1 MKIAI
6 VDDMHRDR
14 ICLASYIKKY
24 FSTRN
29 VPYEI
34 VEFSSGEEFLGHF
47 VKDAYDLVFMD
58 IYMKQKNGMEA
69 AKEVYQKDPKVSIVF
84 QSTSD
89 EFGVASY
96 AVHALYYLL
105 KPYSEEEFIQAMEY
119 QKQKGFEEPVLEIV
133 SERVDIQLEYH
144 NIYFLDTIKRKTA
157 IHTKD
162 YVFLTSSTFAEI
174 SEMLLKDRRF
184 LMCRRGVLVNMEM
197 IEKVESE
204 VFRLKNGESVPL
216 HLRNKS
222 KIKQE
227 YLSFMTER
235 MHLQE

>member
-1 MKIAI
+1 M
-6 VDDMHRDR
+6 
-14 ICLASYIKKY
+14 
-24 FSTRN
+24 
-29 VPYEI
+29 
-34 VEFSSGEEFLGHF
+34 
-47 VKDAYDLVFMD
+47 
-58 IYMKQKNGMEA
+58 
-69 AKEVYQKDPKVSIVF
+69 
-84 QSTSD
+84 
-89 EFGVASY
+89 
-96 AVHALYYLL
+96 
-105 KPYSEEEFIQAMEY
+105 
-119 QKQKGFEEPVLEIV
+119 LEIV

>member
-34 VEFSSGEEFLGHF
+34 VEFSSGEEFLDHF

-105 KPYSEEEFIQAMEY
+105 KPYSEEEFIQAMDKY

-157 IHTKD
+157 IHTK
-162 YVFLTSSTFAEI
+162 
-174 SEMLLKDRRF
+174 
-184 LMCRRGVLVNMEM
+184 G
-197 IEKVESE
+197 
-204 VFRLKNGESVPL
+204 
-216 HLRNKS
+216 
-222 KIKQE
+222 
-227 YLSFMTER
+227 
-235 MHLQE
+235 

>member
-1 MKIAI
+1 M
-6 VDDMHRDR
+6 
-14 ICLASYIKKY
+14 
-24 FSTRN
+24 
-29 VPYEI
+29 
-34 VEFSSGEEFLGHF
+34 
-47 VKDAYDLVFMD
+47 
-58 IYMKQKNGMEA
+58 
-69 AKEVYQKDPKVSIVF
+69 
-84 QSTSD
+84 
-89 EFGVASY
+89 ASY

-105 KPYSEEEFIQAMEY
+105 KPYSEEEFIQAMDKY
-119 QKQKGFEEPVLEIV
+119 QKQKGFEEPVLEFV

-162 YVFLTSSTFAEI
+162 HVFLTSSTFAEI

>member
-1 MKIAI
+1 M
-6 VDDMHRDR
+6 
-14 ICLASYIKKY
+14 
-24 FSTRN
+24 
-29 VPYEI
+29 
-34 VEFSSGEEFLGHF
+34 
-47 VKDAYDLVFMD
+47 
-58 IYMKQKNGMEA
+58 
-69 AKEVYQKDPKVSIVF
+69 SIVF

-105 KPYSEEEFIQAMEY
+105 KPYSEEEFIQAMDKY